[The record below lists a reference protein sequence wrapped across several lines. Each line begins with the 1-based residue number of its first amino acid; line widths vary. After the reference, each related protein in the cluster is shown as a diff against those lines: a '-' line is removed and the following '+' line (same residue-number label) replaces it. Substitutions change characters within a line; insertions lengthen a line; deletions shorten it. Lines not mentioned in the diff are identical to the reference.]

1 MSQVWQDTRVLNT
14 AANGLFAASLA
25 VCIAAGIWWLSQ
37 RPMFTIRHLLVSA
50 PAASNLLHTHESTL
64 RLLPLEQVAG
74 NFFLVDLRK
83 VRATFELNEWV
94 RSAKVRRVW
103 PDTLAIEI
111 EEHRPFALWNGD
123 RLLNTFGEPF
133 SGNPADV
140 DEDGAMP
147 RLLGPDGEEKAVQ
160 RLYLDLLQA
169 LAPLDLHP
177 EEVELSER
185 RSLRVRLSD
194 GTELLLGR
202 EGPVPMAQRIASWAE
217 LRPEIRRRIP
227 ADQPLTVDLRYPSG
241 FAISVASA
249 QPARDAQPS
258 QPGPAARPNRASGTR
273 P

>member
-1 MSQVWQDTRVLNT
+1 MNQAWHDIRILNT
-14 AANGLFAASLA
+14 AANGLFAVSLA
-25 VCIAAGIWWLSQ
+25 ASIAAGIWWLSQ
-37 RPMFTIRHLLVSA
+37 RPMFTIRHVLVSA
-50 PAASNLLHTHESTL
+50 PAATELFHTHESTL
-64 RLLPLEQVAG
+64 KLLPLEQISG

-103 PDTLAIEI
+103 PDSLAIEI

-133 SGNPADV
+133 SGNPAEF

-147 RLLGPDGEEKAVQ
+147 RLIGPDGEEKTVQ
-160 RLYLDLLQA
+160 RVYLDLLQA
-169 LAPLDLHP
+169 LVPLDLHP

-185 RSLRVRLSD
+185 RAWRVRLSD

-202 EGPVPMAQRIASWAE
+202 EGPVPMAQRIASWVE
-217 LRPEIRRRIP
+217 LRPEIGRRMP
-227 ADQPLTVDLRYPSG
+227 EQPLTVDLRYPSG
-241 FAISVASA
+241 FAVRVASA
-249 QPARDAQPS
+249 QFGRDPVSS
-258 QPGPAARPNRASGTR
+258 QHDPAARHNRASGTR